1 MKKVKR
7 FQRRVLL
14 RKSFDAIAVNAEEA
28 SVEREKEVKATIHHN
43 RTIASKCFQ
52 SLIAAHD
59 IAVKIEN
66 MKRTAATFVL
76 ASAIRLAFRRWR
88 LALETVRHGKILAEF
103 VLVNESRRLAIK
115 VLRAWQNYVQVKV
128 AFQFAIEE
136 FLMRVIRAKYRR
148 IMQVWGDKTH
158 TSARLRQ
165 EKKAIEEEH
174 KLGLLRKERITCAEK
189 SLNEGRLRRFLKY
202 WVIYRDMKIS
212 KRLNDVTARL
222 HRQIHLQK
230 RPAIRLRKAIQD
242 SGLSANTLTS
252 GTEKIPTGIKCTCDV
267 K

>member
-1 MKKVKR
+1 MISWHLSTTDKFWERENMKKVKR

-59 IAVKIEN
+59 TAVKIEN

-76 ASAIRLAFRRWR
+76 ASAIRLAFCRWR

-174 KLGLLRKERITCAEK
+174 KLGLLRK
-189 SLNEGRLRRFLKY
+189 
-202 WVIYRDMKIS
+202 V
-212 KRLNDVTARL
+212 
-222 HRQIHLQK
+222 
-230 RPAIRLRKAIQD
+230 
-242 SGLSANTLTS
+242 
-252 GTEKIPTGIKCTCDV
+252 
-267 K
+267 